1 MPSLTAFIA
10 MPSQTALIAL
20 WATVG
25 LNFVFGGIIWLS
37 NQGNQYSSRGR
48 PDVDAITWTAIG
60 TNLVG
65 FAVLVAV
72 VTLAAHAIVGAIEEN
87 AKSK

>member
-1 MPSLTAFIA
+1 MS
-10 MPSQTALIAL
+10 SQFALVAL
-20 WATVG
+20 WVTAG
-25 LNFVFGGIIWLS
+25 LNFVVGGIIWLS
-37 NQGNQYSSRGR
+37 NQGDQYSAFGR
-48 PDVDAITWTAIG
+48 PDVDAIAWTAIG

-72 VTLAAHAIVGAIEEN
+72 VTLAAEAIVGAIKEN

>member
-1 MPSLTAFIA
+1 MSSQSAF
-10 MPSQTALIAL
+10 MAL

-25 LNFVFGGIIWLS
+25 INFVVGGIIWLS
-37 NQGNQYSSRGR
+37 NQGDQYSSLGR
-48 PDVDAITWTAIG
+48 PDVDAIAWTAIG

-87 AKSK
+87 AKSN